1 MILTVEERDSILS
14 ELNEQQRDFLSKQ
27 LVRSR
32 RTVFAN
38 AMAKDKGYHVP
49 ENADPE
55 DIEALLDEWV
65 YTGYID
71 AGAVSPELRCECG
84 RSLRYQHQVEHKKTG
99 EIKKFGIEHLKEHL
113 GIDASMVSAIKK
125 GFDAIDYEL
134 DEMLIKMKSGWQPNP
149 EILGIEGLPEDVMSH
164 LKLGLPLLDRQVK
177 RLRQQPPVRKALVD
191 HYSPPVQHSS
201 SADDIV
207 LDLFTWQEEPAAPK
221 PAAASSGL
229 PASLHAPIRAY
240 IADGVRSARV
250 MCELLIREQHADEER
265 FMTGKP
271 KIYAEVCRFIEQ
283 SYPNASVQA
292 LDQEDRSYFIP
303 E

>member
-38 AMAKDKGYHVP
+38 AMAKEKGFHIP
-49 ENADPE
+49 KNADPE

-71 AGAVSPELRCECG
+71 AGSVSPELRCECG

-99 EIKKFGIEHLKEHL
+99 EVKKFGIEHLKEHL

-134 DEMLIKMKSGWQPNP
+134 DEMLIKRKSDWKPNP
-149 EILGIEGLPEDVMSH
+149 EMLDIEGLPEDVMSH

-177 RLRQQPPVRKALVD
+177 RLRQQPPARKVWFD
-191 HYSPPVQHSS
+191 NYTPPVQEPSS
-201 SADDIV
+201 NDDM
-207 LDLFTWQEEPAAPK
+207 LMDLFTWQEEPMAPK

-229 PASLHAPIRAY
+229 PASLHAPIQAY
-240 IADGVRSARV
+240 IAGGVRSARV
-250 MCELLIREQHADEER
+250 ICELLIREQHADEER
-265 FMTGKP
+265 FLTGKP
-271 KIYAEVCRFIEQ
+271 KIFIEVCRFIEQ

-292 LDQEDRSYFIP
+292 LDKEDRSYSIP